1 MPLSLKREVYN
12 HCILPALTYG
22 AETWS
27 ITKQLEKKLRTTLRE
42 DSRMGQT
49 WALVDLK
56 QKKGG
61 HIMQTAS
68 WRRREGVC
76 RDNKQETIGS
86 LSLHAHWVLVFD
98 EIR

>member
-1 MPLSLKREVYN
+1 MPLSLKRKVYN

-56 QKKGG
+56 QKKRWPHNADSQLEEKGRS
-61 HIMQTAS
+61 MQ
-68 WRRREGVC
+68 G
-76 RDNKQETIGS
+76 
-86 LSLHAHWVLVFD
+86 
-98 EIR
+98 